1 MSGCPVVSLLEASHC
16 IRLLAFLSFD
26 YVELDLIAI
35 FECLVPIQLDCR
47 VVDEYIPPV
56 FASNESK
63 TFGVVKPPNYS
74 FVLSHTLLPFLHLG
88 CRRIGQWDARTVI
101 CDEINRRS
109 DS

>member
-1 MSGCPVVSLLEASHC
+1 MIGVLEECHC
-16 IRLLAFLSFD
+16 IRLRAFLSFN

-35 FECLVPIQLDCR
+35 FERFVPIHLDCR
-47 VVDEYIPPV
+47 VVDEYIRPV

-63 TFGVVKPPNYS
+63 TFGVVKPLNYS
-74 FVLSHTLLPFLHLG
+74 FVLSHTLPPSLHLG

-101 CDEINRRS
+101 CDAINRRS